1 MFGKVYIFAKLK
13 SSAFRKYILLQT
25 DFEMIFQ
32 QVELY
37 NPRFAHFC
45 HLQNHQ
51 NACRL
56 HKWACKTTNVGHL
69 ISKIRKVMRP
79 WSSIS

>member
-45 HLQNHQ
+45 HLQNHH
-51 NACRL
+51 NAGRL
-56 HKWACKTTNVGHL
+56 HILCLWKHYQNPL
-69 ISKIRKVMRP
+69 ISDGIGSP
-79 WSSIS
+79 